1 MVVTH
6 ATEFDIMVCSFQGRL
21 IWCVFITKKL
31 INPNYS
37 HYSSLLSPLTFFPQQ
52 VSFISMVV
60 NFFRRNLA
68 TLLALIL
75 LVSVVPKVSA
85 INPSLGSWGLG
96 YGLLESPVGIAA
108 GGGMVFVS
116 DDEKD
121 AIIVMDT
128 EGNLITEKN
137 KFNGKEIKPAGL
149 YFSKDSIL
157 YVTDMLNDR
166 LLILTPNLDL
176 ISEVSESEMK
186 ISDPV
191 DVTLGDNSYIYVLSS
206 ADRKVSIL
214 TSHGKYLRTILS
226 PGVFSGQLASPRGID
241 ISGELIAISDMGVG
255 KAKIISESRGEL
267 RTYGIPGTYPSSLS
281 APSDVCMDSTGNL
294 YVVDKNNNDIAVYP
308 KSGLEP
314 FSWGRY
320 GKVGKAVDFFFSDIE
335 PRDFSD
341 SPGRLCRPTSIS
353 IDGDCVYIADTGNSR
368 ILVTSLSEIWRI
380 PRISLEFFSSQRL
393 DVPRMIASPSTLHF
407 GNVDGTLTKYVNL
420 ELTNNP
426 TSIGRAYIRGDKSIT
441 VEPEIFTGSNVRFKV
456 TVNSKTTIKNINS
469 TLVIESI
476 TDSIDIPL
484 SGTHSKSP
492 GIFFSCNSQCRAQMR
507 DEGAYVSLELVS
519 QNGFSGDV
527 KLSATQ
533 PIYSPVWARPAT
545 DVEDIKLTTVG
556 INFRQ
561 ETISLS
567 SSEKKMT
574 SLSVYESGRLRS
586 GVYYFSVFAES
597 ANDPSIKAIHSIT
610 LYIES
615 ESTGDVQGT
624 VLYETFTAHWC
635 SPCGYHREA
644 SYRLAE
650 EYGRRNIM
658 PIAFHVMDEDDE
670 TGMTTDLNFSRFK
683 MYGGTGVPLSVMNG
697 KTLNVSGN
705 GEVGSKFAP
714 DRIRGRK
721 YSGTTFEY
729 WKLRAEYNSI
739 PRVNPLIIKLSAEID
754 DKGEGSVYLRV
765 DESKSNRGRLARVY
779 FLIVEDGIE
788 YYAENGEIQHNFVVR
803 DFLKPNET
811 ESPYS
816 DIVLGKE
823 RNINFSFEL
832 PDMNEGFEL
841 NPDNLTLVAIVED
854 IKTKNIIGSHWM
866 DLSAPVICTSELF
879 TSGDTSLNRGAQ
891 SKVYIHISNIGSCTK
906 SFGINVSLG
915 SEYMDME
922 LTDNFFVIT
931 PGETKTATLYLSLLK
946 VIDNKNDLFIDI
958 SAKDSDNKTYTK
970 KVVFG
975 SK

>member
-1 MVVTH
+1 MS
-6 ATEFDIMVCSFQGRL
+6 A
-21 IWCVFITKKL
+21 
-31 INPNYS
+31 
-37 HYSSLLSPLTFFPQQ
+37 
-52 VSFISMVV
+52 
-60 NFFRRNLA
+60 A
-68 TLLALIL
+68 
-75 LVSVVPKVSA
+75 PKVVA
-85 INPSLGSWGLG
+85 VNPSLGSWGLG
-96 YGLLESPVGIAA
+96 YGLLKNPVSVAS

-116 DDEKD
+116 DNEKD

-128 EGNLITEKN
+128 DGNLITQKS
-137 KFNGKEIKPAGL
+137 KFNGKEIEPAGL
-149 YFSKDSIL
+149 FLSDDSVL

-166 LLILTPNLDL
+166 LLILSPNLDL

-186 ISDPV
+186 ISDPI

-214 TSHGKYLRTILS
+214 TNHGKFLRTILS

-241 ISGELIAISDMGVG
+241 VSGELIAISDMGVG

-380 PRISLEFFSSQRL
+380 PRIPLEFFSNQKL
-393 DVPRMIASPSTLHF
+393 DVPRMIASPNSLHF
-407 GNVDGTLTKYVNL
+407 GNVNGKLTKYINL

-426 TSIGRAYIRGDKSIT
+426 ASIGRAYIRGDKSIT
-441 VEPEIFTGSNVRFKV
+441 VEPEIFTGSNVQFKV
-456 TVNSKTTIKNINS
+456 TVDSKTSIKNINS
-469 TLVIESI
+469 VLVIESL
-476 TDSIDIPL
+476 TDSVDIPL
-484 SGTHSKSP
+484 KGTHSKSP
-492 GIFFSCNSQCRAQMR
+492 AIHFSSNSQCRTEMR
-507 DEGAYVSLELVS
+507 DEGAYVSLELHS

-533 PIYSPVWARPAT
+533 PVYSPAWARPAT
-545 DVEDIKLTTVG
+545 NVEEIKLTTVG
-556 INFRQ
+556 VNFTQ
-561 ETISLS
+561 EVITLS
-567 SSEKKMT
+567 SGEKKTT
-574 SLSVYESGRLRS
+574 SLSVYQSGRLRS
-586 GVYYFSVFAES
+586 GVYSFTVLAES
-597 ANDPSIKAIHSIT
+597 VDDSSIKAVHSVT
-610 LYIES
+610 LYIET
-615 ESTGDVQGT
+615 ESAGDVQGT

-635 SPCGYHREA
+635 NPCGYHREA
-644 SYRLAE
+644 SYRLSE

-705 GEVGSKFAP
+705 GEIGSKFAP

-739 PRVNPLIIKLSAEID
+739 PRVKPLILKLSAEID
-754 DKGEGSVYLRV
+754 DKGKGSIYLRV
-765 DESKSNRGRLARVY
+765 DESKINTGRLARVY
-779 FLIVEDGIE
+779 FLLVEDGIE
-788 YYAENGEIQHNFVVR
+788 YYAENGEIQHNYVVR
-803 DFLKPNET
+803 DFLKPNDD
-811 ESPYS
+811 ESVYS

-823 RNINFSFEL
+823 RNINFDFEL
-832 PDMNEGFEL
+832 PEMTEGFEL
-841 NPDNLTLVAIVED
+841 NRDNLTLVAFVED
-854 IKTKNIIGSHWM
+854 IKTKNVIGSHFM

-879 TSGDTSLNRGAQ
+879 TSGDTSLNRGIQ
-891 SKVYIHISNIGSCTK
+891 SKVYIHVSNIGSCTK
-906 SFGINVSLG
+906 SFSISVSQG
-915 SEYMDME
+915 SEYMSME

-946 VIDNKNDLFIDI
+946 DVDNKNDLFINI
-958 SAKDSDNKTYTK
+958 SAKDSDNKTYSR
-970 KVVFG
+970 KVLFS